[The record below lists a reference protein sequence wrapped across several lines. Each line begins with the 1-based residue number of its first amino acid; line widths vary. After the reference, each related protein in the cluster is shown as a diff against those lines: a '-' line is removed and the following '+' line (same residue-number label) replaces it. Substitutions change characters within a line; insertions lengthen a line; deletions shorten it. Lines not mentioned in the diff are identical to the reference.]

1 MRHEESKSQQAFV
14 RWFRLA
20 YPEYAYMLIA
30 VPNGARTSATQ
41 GRILKAEGM
50 IAGVADLLLLVP
62 RNGHGCLAL
71 EFKTDRGR
79 QSEAQK
85 VWQAECE
92 RNGNVYAVVRTVDE
106 AMYVSEEYL
115 LSI

>member
-20 YPEYAYMLIA
+20 HPSLAYMLIA

-50 IAGVADLLLLVP
+50 LAGVADILLLVS
-62 RNGHGCLAL
+62 RGGHGFLAI
-71 EFKTDRGR
+71 EFKTMKGR
-79 QSEAQK
+79 LSDAQR
-85 VWQAECE
+85 VWQRECE
-92 RNGNVYAVVRTVDE
+92 INGNKYVVVHSTKEAIAAV
-106 AMYVSEEYL
+106 EEYL
-115 LSI
+115 SL

>member
-1 MRHEESKSQQAFV
+1 M

-50 IAGVADLLLLVP
+50 LAGVADLLLLVP
-62 RNGHGCLAL
+62 RGGYGCLAL
-71 EFKTDRGR
+71 EFKSEVGK

-85 VWQAECE
+85 IWQQECE
-92 RNGNVYAVVRTVDE
+92 SNRNVYRIVRTFADAVEVTD
-106 AMYVSEEYL
+106 EYL
-115 LSI
+115 AL